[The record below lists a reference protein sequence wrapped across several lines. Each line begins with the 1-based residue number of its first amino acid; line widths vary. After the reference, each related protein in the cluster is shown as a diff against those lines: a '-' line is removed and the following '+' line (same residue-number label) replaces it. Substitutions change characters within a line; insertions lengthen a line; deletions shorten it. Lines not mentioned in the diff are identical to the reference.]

1 MKKCLALCKIFSP
14 EEVKRIATFHGYD
27 SCKIKKILYY
37 QVQMWT
43 LFCANLPDMQSKL
56 FMNLYIYTITKGK
69 IFLLLKR
76 NSELKFSS
84 KQFLESERTDKT
96 GKNKIKLNNY
106 GLHDISYTM
115 RKKMSNQIPDI
126 LFVNLLSNS
135 TIFYRLFWSI
145 TEKKEKCCSEY
156 KK

>member
-1 MKKCLALCKIFSP
+1 
-14 EEVKRIATFHGYD
+14 
-27 SCKIKKILYY
+27 
-37 QVQMWT
+37 
-43 LFCANLPDMQSKL
+43 MQSKL

-76 NSELKFSS
+76 NGELKFSS

-135 TIFYRLFWSI
+135 TIFYRLF
-145 TEKKEKCCSEY
+145 
-156 KK
+156 